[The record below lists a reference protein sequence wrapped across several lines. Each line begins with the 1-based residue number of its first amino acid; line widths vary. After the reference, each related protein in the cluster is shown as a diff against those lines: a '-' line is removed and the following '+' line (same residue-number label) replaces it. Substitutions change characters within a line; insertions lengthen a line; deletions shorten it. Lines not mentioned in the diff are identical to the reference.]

1 MVPPVE
7 CWHVN
12 VHSVEMVRFLTM
24 RYVVAGVLL
33 VGTLCI
39 LDMLMTFAV
48 LRRLRDHSTRFAMLS
63 FAEKLGDTGYLERF
77 ENRRFPEFS
86 VTTTGKVGLSSG
98 SMVGR
103 SWSIGFFSAGCAPC
117 HEQAPAFGALGTD
130 AALAVVTGT
139 GRDAEELLDL
149 LPGEAMAVTGADA
162 AALAELLD
170 VTMFPTFLEV
180 NVSGRIVRADA
191 TLAKADATVT
201 AGSARS

>member
-1 MVPPVE
+1 MP
-7 CWHVN
+7 
-12 VHSVEMVRFLTM
+12 
-24 RYVVAGVLL
+24 YVVAGVLL

-77 ENRRFPEFS
+77 ENRPLPEFS
-86 VTTTGKVGLSSG
+86 VTTTEKAGLSSKA
-98 SMVGR
+98 MAGR

-139 GRDAEELLDL
+139 GKDAAELLDR
-149 LPGEAMAVTGADA
+149 LPGEAVAVAGADA
-162 AALAELLD
+162 TVLADLLD
-170 VTMFPTFLEV
+170 ITMFPTFLELDDA
-180 NVSGRIVRADA
+180 GRILKAEA
-191 TLAKADATVT
+191 TIVKADAMG
-201 AGSARS
+201 ASGPARS